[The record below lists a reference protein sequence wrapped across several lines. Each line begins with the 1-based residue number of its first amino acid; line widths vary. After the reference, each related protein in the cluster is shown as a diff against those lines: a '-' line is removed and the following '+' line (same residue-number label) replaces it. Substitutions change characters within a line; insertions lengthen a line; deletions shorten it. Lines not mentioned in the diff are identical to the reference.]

1 MAPIFESNFSI
12 RSILS
17 NGEDNKPPM
26 QTDTDI
32 RPNYTYGALVT
43 MAIRSSPEQKL
54 TLSGIQQWIADNFP
68 YYRKDQR
75 GWQCQIRH
83 TLTTNSCFMKIPRPP
98 SDPGRGNYWTLNPE
112 VESIKNNAAHGQVQ
126 LGANGAVAFDSKL
139 SVDQAMAQGVP
150 HPQIPTA
157 RYFPTPQE
165 IERTQQVM
173 MTQALQEQH
182 EWYLYHQRQMQL
194 AQQQL
199 RSLQQHQFQHQCE
212 EIYNKISFHQQ
223 QCSFFTAPH
232 YPNSGLNF

>member
-17 NGEDNKPPM
+17 NCEDNKASM

-43 MAIRSSPEQKL
+43 MAIRNSPEQKL
-54 TLSGIQQWIADNFP
+54 TLSGIQKWIAENFP

-112 VESIKNNAAHGQVQ
+112 IDSMKNGAAHGPIQF
-126 LGANGAVAFDSKL
+126 GANGNIAYDSKR
-139 SVDQAMAQGVP
+139 SVDHAMAQGVP
-150 HPQIPTA
+150 HPQMPTA

-182 EWYLYHQRQMQL
+182 EWYLHHQRQMQL

-199 RSLQQHQFQHQCE
+199 MNLQQHQFQHQCE
-212 EIYNKISFHQQ
+212 DIYNKITYHQQ
-223 QCSFFTAPH
+223 QCAVFTAPH
-232 YPNSGLNF
+232 YPKSGLNF